1 MAVAEDRRA
10 LLKFFVI
17 TFAITLPCFSAVAAF
32 SAGAAP
38 QLAIL
43 RGPILFLGIFA
54 PSIVALS
61 LTARAAGTSGVLALL
76 RKLVQGN
83 VSVRWYL
90 FAAGYMA
97 AVKLTVALLHRVL
110 LGAWPRF
117 GNEAWYVM
125 IAATIF
131 STVIG
136 GQAGEEIGWRG
147 FALPRLAA
155 RFGYGI
161 GSIVLGIIWALWHLP
176 LFLVREADKYGQS
189 FLVYALQVTAI
200 SVAMAWLYQRTDGSL
215 LLTMLMH
222 AAINNTKDIVPSQLD
237 GATNSFTFSAS
248 AVGWMTVAVLWM
260 CAGFFLASM
269 RRVEVTGAFAV
280 EA

>member
-1 MAVAEDRRA
+1 MAVAEREDRA
-10 LLKFFVI
+10 LLKFFFI
-17 TFAITLPCFSAVAAF
+17 TFAITWPCFSAVAAF

-61 LTARAAGTSGVLALL
+61 LTARAAGTAGVLALL

-83 VSVRWYL
+83 VGVRWYL

-97 AVKLTVALLHRVL
+97 AVKVTVALLHRVV

-117 GNEAWYVM
+117 GDEAWYVL

-155 RFGYGI
+155 RFGYRHRR
-161 GSIVLGIIWALWHLP
+161 GSFRVTLGA
-176 LFLVREADKYGQS
+176 
-189 FLVYALQVTAI
+189 
-200 SVAMAWLYQRTDGSL
+200 
-215 LLTMLMH
+215 
-222 AAINNTKDIVPSQLD
+222 
-237 GATNSFTFSAS
+237 
-248 AVGWMTVAVLWM
+248 
-260 CAGFFLASM
+260 
-269 RRVEVTGAFAV
+269 
-280 EA
+280 

>member
-10 LLKFFVI
+10 LLKFFLI
-17 TFAITLPCFSAVAAF
+17 TFAITWPCFSAVAAF
-32 SAGAAP
+32 SAGVAP
-38 QLAIL
+38 QLAVL

-61 LTARAAGTSGVLALL
+61 LTARAAGTTGVLALL
-76 RKLVQGN
+76 RKLLQGN
-83 VSVRWYL
+83 VGVWWYL
-90 FAAGYMA
+90 FAVSYMA
-97 AVKLTVALLHRVL
+97 AVKLIVALLHRVL

-117 GNEAWYVM
+117 GDEAWYVM

-155 RFGYGI
+155 RFGYGL

-176 LFLVREADKYGQS
+176 LFFVHEADKYGQS

-200 SVAMAWLYQRTDGSL
+200 SVAMAWLYQRTNGSL
-215 LLTMLMH
+215 LLTMLLH
-222 AAINNTKDIVPSQLD
+222 AAINNTKDIVPSRLD
-237 GATNSFTFSAS
+237 AATNSFTFSAS
-248 AVGWMTVAVLWM
+248 AVGWMTVVVLWL

-269 RRVEVTGAFAV
+269 RRVEVTSALSV